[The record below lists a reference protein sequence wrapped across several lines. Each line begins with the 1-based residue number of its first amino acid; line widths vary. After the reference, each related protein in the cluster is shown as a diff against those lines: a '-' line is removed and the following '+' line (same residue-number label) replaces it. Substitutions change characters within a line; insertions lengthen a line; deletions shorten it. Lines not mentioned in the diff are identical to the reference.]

1 MAVVNGNEITLF
13 NIFIKRKNTIPELKK
28 PFIFYGI
35 QKVVP
40 NDGVILVYTKRDQNK
55 RLLFENEKYDII
67 KYANF
72 KMNQMIP

>member
-1 MAVVNGNEITLF
+1 MMIVVIMWRLLMEMKLHCS
-13 NIFIKRKNTIPELKK
+13 IFSSRAKRKNTTPELNK

-55 RLLFENEKYDII
+55 RLLFL
-67 KYANF
+67 
-72 KMNQMIP
+72 KMKNMA